1 MHFMQSSQYR
11 QIYTDDNLWRAWR
24 SVKAKNGQPG
34 PDGVSVNTFEHR
46 LLSNMK
52 AIQGRLAT
60 RAYRPGSA
68 KIVKLSKS
76 DGGKRPIAILSL
88 ADRIT
93 ERAVYQVLN
102 AAIDPLLHP
111 NSHAFRRGRSTKTAI
126 EQLVRLAG
134 PNLRWFGHVDI
145 KSCFPSL
152 AHWHLKRQLRTFVPE
167 RDVRKLVSSSIA
179 PEARN
184 GQVGIRQGGP
194 LSPLLS
200 NIYLDTFDRYI
211 DKAGIPFVR
220 YADNVLFLGRSKQ
233 SVANALK
240 VVQKALA
247 KIALTVH
254 EEKTIITHFSRGVAV
269 IGYLVVEC
277 KENPKTLLFRDL
289 HADED
294 QTDSALAMQPG
305 GHQLVHFASSAS

>member
-1 MHFMQSSQYR
+1 MHLLQSNQYR
-11 QIYTDDNLWRAWR
+11 QIYTDDNLWQAWR
-24 SVKAKNGQPG
+24 AVKAKNGQPG
-34 PDGVSVNTFEHR
+34 PDGISVNVFEHK

-52 AIQGRLAT
+52 AIQSRLAS
-60 RAYRPGSA
+60 RAYHPGAA
-68 KIVKLSKS
+68 KLIKLRKS

-88 ADRIT
+88 TDRIA

-102 AAIDPLLHP
+102 GAIDPRLHP
-111 NSHAFRRGRSTKTAI
+111 NCHAFRRCRSTKTAI
-126 EQLVRLAG
+126 EHMVRLAG
-134 PNLRWFGHVDI
+134 PSLRWFGHVDI

-152 AHWHLKRQLRTFVPE
+152 AHGHLKRQLRTFVPE
-167 RDVRKLVSSSIA
+167 RDVRKLVSSFIA
-179 PEARN
+179 PDARN

-240 VVQKALA
+240 VVQKALRR
-247 KIALTVH
+247 IDLTAN
-254 EEKTIITHFSRGVAV
+254 EEKTVITHFSRGVAV

-277 KENPKTLLFRDL
+277 KENPRLLLFRDL
-289 HADED
+289 HAEEEQADN
-294 QTDSALAMQPG
+294 ALAIQPDG
-305 GHQLVHFASSAS
+305 AQLLRFASSAS